1 MIIDILRNV
10 PDYRRKQGRR
20 YQELSDVLIVF
31 LLAVL
36 SGATSYRKIH
46 SFIDENF
53 DKIKELLGFN
63 WKQAPAY
70 TTLRDILL
78 SLSESDLEAVVR
90 QSQVDVK
97 NRRKTVCGKFVH
109 LCFDGKVLKKSFDNF
124 KGNKAA
130 QILTAFLPAE
140 SQVIAQVD
148 IADKDSEIP
157 KVRSLL
163 SQLKVEGAIITTD
176 ALHCQVETLKTVKDN
191 GAETI
196 LQVKENQPNLAS
208 DCRRM
213 LETQEADDIYE
224 EKAEKGHGRIVSRMV
239 KVYSDLK
246 LTDTCKWLS
255 LLVCAIA
262 VIVVRSDYNTKTGKW
277 DEKPETRYYVSTTK
291 LDAESFCNVIRDH
304 WSIENRLHYV
314 RDVAMAEDASRIRE
328 KPGLFARI
336 KSIANNILRH
346 SGVKNITDALYRNA
360 LNFDR
365 LLNYPI
371 LGLKNSIINA
381 K

>member
-1 MIIDILRNV
+1 MHADA
-10 PDYRRKQGRR
+10 KW
-20 YQELSDVLIVF
+20 
-31 LLAVL
+31 LAIPRTRV
-36 SGATSYRKIH
+36 S
-46 SFIDENF
+46 E
-53 DKIKELLGFN
+53 
-63 WKQAPAY
+63 QA
-70 TTLRDILL
+70 LL
-78 SLSESDLEAVVR
+78 SLSKSDLEAVVR

-140 SQVIAQVD
+140 SQVIAQVN
-148 IADKDSEIP
+148 IADKESEIP

-224 EKAEKGHGRIVSRMV
+224 ENAEKSHGRIVSRMV

-291 LDAESFCNVIRDH
+291 LGAESFCNVIRDH